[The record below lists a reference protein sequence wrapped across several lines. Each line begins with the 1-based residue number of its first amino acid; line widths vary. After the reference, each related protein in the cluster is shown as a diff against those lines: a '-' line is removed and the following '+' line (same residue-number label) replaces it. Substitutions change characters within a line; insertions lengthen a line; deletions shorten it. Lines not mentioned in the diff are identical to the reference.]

1 MLDVSAT
8 APTDNRSVEVLLDVS
23 ALTVEFRTEKG
34 WVRVVDN
41 LSLRLLKGHTLGI
54 VGESGSGKTVT
65 SLAIMGLLDPQVS
78 RLPSGSIML
87 EGQELIGLRRSQL
100 ADLRGEKIA
109 MIFQEPCRSLNPA
122 FTVGDQ
128 IAETFRRHRGMSKK
142 AARAASLKMLDTVG
156 IAEAARRY
164 KHYPH
169 EFSGGM
175 CQRVMLAIALAC
187 EPKLLIADEPTTALD
202 VTVQSRM
209 LALMNELQHE
219 FDLSIL
225 FITHDL
231 GVVAEMC
238 DDVAVMYAGQVV
250 EQAELEDLFF
260 RPQHPYTEGLLAA
273 IPDADRNSPLRSIAG
288 VVPPP
293 WAWPEGCS
301 FHPRCTYCVKGRCD
315 TEPVVLTVPEAGHA
329 VRCVRAGELEL
340 LGVEP

>member
-1 MLDVSAT
+1 PAQ
-8 APTDNRSVEVLLDVS
+8 
-23 ALTVEFRTEKG
+23 
-34 WVRVVDN
+34 
-41 LSLRLLKGHTLGI
+41 
-54 VGESGSGKTVT
+54 
-65 SLAIMGLLDPQVS
+65 LAIASGHVVFDGRDLATVS
-78 RLPSGSIML
+78 EPELRAIRGNDIGMVFQDAPS
-87 EGQELIGLRRSQL
+87 
-100 ADLRGEKIA
+100 
-109 MIFQEPCRSLNPA
+109 SLNPA
-122 FTVGDQ
+122 YTIGNQ
-128 IAETFRRHRGMSKK
+128 MAETIRAHTGMSKT
-142 AARAASLKMLDTVG
+142 AAFKSAVSLLDRVG
-156 IAEAARRY
+156 IHRAGDRINDF
-164 KHYPH
+164 PH
-169 EFSGGM
+169 QMSGGM
-175 CQRVMLAIALAC
+175 AQRVMIAMAISC
-187 EPKLLIADEPTTALD
+187 DPKLLIADEPTTALD